1 MEKNMIENVNVTER
15 RRGEFQ
21 YNEGEERPLN
31 SLKSNFSCKNYNLI
45 YVVIYR
51 GCGAECTSKTGT
63 RLKEKVQFNI
73 FSFFK

>member
-1 MEKNMIENVNVTER
+1 MKES
-15 RRGEFQ
+15 RGKATKLFK
-21 YNEGEERPLN
+21 
-31 SLKSNFSCKNYNLI
+31 LKPNFSCKSYNLV

-73 FSFFK
+73 FSFFM